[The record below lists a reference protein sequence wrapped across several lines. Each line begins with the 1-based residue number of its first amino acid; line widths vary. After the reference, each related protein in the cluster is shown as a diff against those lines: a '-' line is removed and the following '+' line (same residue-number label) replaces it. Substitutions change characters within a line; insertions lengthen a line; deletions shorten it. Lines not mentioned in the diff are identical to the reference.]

1 MLQPTLGMDPCF
13 KNASKIPS
21 MPKRNEKILIG
32 GGGAILCVFWKTVR
46 LAQEKGLYE
55 KKSTEYMMQKNQ
67 CRAVKY

>member
-32 GGGAILCVFWKTVR
+32 GGGQSYVYSGKQSDLP
-46 LAQEKGLYE
+46 
-55 KKSTEYMMQKNQ
+55 KKRGYMKKKVLNT
-67 CRAVKY
+67 

>member
-32 GGGAILCVFWKTVR
+32 GGGQSYVYS
-46 LAQEKGLYE
+46 G
-55 KKSTEYMMQKNQ
+55 KKSDLPKKRGYMKK
-67 CRAVKY
+67 KY